1 MPLKPPCSKHRPRPP
16 HRRRQMWL
24 LRNCRGGRSCAPLHA
39 GLEAARL
46 KHLAAEALR
55 AGGAAGCGF
64 QRSARRGGGRIKR
77 PPQQAKRPP
86 QQAVRSPRTRRS
98 PRSFSTSSARPS
110 AAAWLKKTADP
121 LAAQR
126 LAASVIRDGDRLD
139 GRSGGGGDA
148 PAVAGARTRL
158 VA

>member
-55 AGGAAGCGF
+55 AGGAAGCGL
-64 QRSARRGGGRIKR
+64 QRSARRGGGRI
-77 PPQQAKRPP
+77 KRPP

-139 GRSGGGGDA
+139 GRGSGGDA
-148 PAVAGARTRL
+148 PAVAGARGRL